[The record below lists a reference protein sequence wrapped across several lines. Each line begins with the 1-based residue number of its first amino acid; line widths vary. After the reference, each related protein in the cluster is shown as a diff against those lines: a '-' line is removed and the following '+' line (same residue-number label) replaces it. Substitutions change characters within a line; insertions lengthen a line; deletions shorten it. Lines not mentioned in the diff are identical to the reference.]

1 MLFKKIKSFAKIN
14 LALNVLEKTSNLH
27 TIESLIAF
35 TDLNDLIFIKKIKS
49 NKHQIKFYGKF
60 SKGINKKNTI
70 SDLLNILDNKKILK
84 DQKFS
89 IRIKKNI
96 PQKAGL
102 GGGSMN
108 AATILKYFMDKRII
122 KITKKQLIEI
132 TKLIGSDVILGINKS
147 NTILTSKNLLKR
159 YKNYE
164 KIFILLVKPN
174 FGCTTKDIYS
184 GVKKFTKSQ
193 FNKPQKK
200 MFDINYLKNLNND
213 LENIAFKKYP
223 KLKLIKLFI
232 IEKCNPI
239 FVRMTGSGSTMVA
252 YFTTKKACEKARII
266 FTKKFKNYWCISSK
280 TI

>member
-27 TIESLIAF
+27 KIESLIAF
-35 TDLNDLIFIKKIKS
+35 IDLNDLIFIKKIKS

-60 SKGINKKNTI
+60 SNGINKKNTI
-70 SDLLNILDNKKILK
+70 SDLLNILDNKEILK

-122 KITKKQLIEI
+122 KITKKQLLEI
-132 TKLIGSDVILGINKS
+132 TRLIGSDVILGINKS

-174 FGCTTKDIYS
+174 FGCATKDIYS

-193 FNKPQKK
+193 FDRAQKK

-232 IEKCNPI
+232 TEKCNPI

>member
-35 TDLNDLIFIKKIKS
+35 IELNDLIFIKKIKS

>member
-14 LALNVLEKTSNLH
+14 LALNVLGKTSNLH
-27 TIESLIAF
+27 KIESLIAF
-35 TDLNDLIFIKKIKS
+35 IDLNDLIFIKKIKS

-60 SKGINKKNTI
+60 ANGINKKNTI

-122 KITKKQLIEI
+122 KITKKQLLEI
-132 TKLIGSDVILGINKS
+132 TRLIGSDVILGINKS
-147 NTILTSKNLLKR
+147 NTILTSKNSLKR

-223 KLKLIKLFI
+223 KLKLIKIFI
-232 IEKCNPI
+232 TEKCNPI

>member
-266 FTKKFKNYWCISSK
+266 FTNKFKNYWCISSK

>member
-35 TDLNDLIFIKKIKS
+35 IDLNDLIFIKKIKS

>member
-35 TDLNDLIFIKKIKS
+35 IELNDLIFIKKIKS

-108 AATILKYFMDKRII
+108 AATILKYFMDKGII
-122 KITKKQLIEI
+122 KINKKQLLEI

-266 FTKKFKNYWCISSK
+266 FANKFKNYWCISSK